1 MYGWPPGYNKANSA
15 VLLRQLVPQHV
26 LPPPSRT
33 SPPPP
38 PPFPFWLLLP
48 FHRYPTLPTLHLL
61 TLVLSVS
68 LLSTAFFHALEQP
81 NIFIRPLGGVAHVR
95 LLKRFHPEEQPHALT
110 PPSLLFLSLSLS
122 VSLFFSSFL
131 FHSVFAF
138 FSLSRKE
145 KSTGE
150 REPTRAPLFEYLR
163 AFLYGYILEINRR
176 GVFNLIRTGRECFG
190 INVDAAHTCVN
201 SEMVMEIPPFVFV
214 SRAVTLVVSPSDLA
228 LTRYFAISFSPILF
242 RGGKIIEFE
251 QIVEPWS
258 ESTIFDTVSRKLSK
272 KLAARKSFK
281 RVSGSSRS
289 LPPLETRL
297 YIYVSLIE
305 ESNRS
310 TYLPCMRAV

>member
-110 PPSLLFLSLSLS
+110 PPTLLFLSFSLCFSLFLQLS
-122 VSLFFSSFL
+122 VSFGFCVLFI
-131 FHSVFAF
+131 VP
-138 FSLSRKE
+138 RRE
-145 KSTGE
+145 KHRWTW
-150 REPTRAPLFEYLR
+150 A
-163 AFLYGYILEINRR
+163 N
-176 GVFNLIRTGRECFG
+176 
-190 INVDAAHTCVN
+190 TCT
-201 SEMVMEIPPFVFV
+201 
-214 SRAVTLVVSPSDLA
+214 AV
-228 LTRYFAISFSPILF
+228 
-242 RGGKIIEFE
+242 
-251 QIVEPWS
+251 
-258 ESTIFDTVSRKLSK
+258 
-272 KLAARKSFK
+272 
-281 RVSGSSRS
+281 RVSAR
-289 LPPLETRL
+289 
-297 YIYVSLIE
+297 VSLWLH
-305 ESNRS
+305 SRN
-310 TYLPCMRAV
+310 